1 MACGVLHAASMRIAG
16 ALLAL
21 SLFTAAPA
29 AHAATPGYGKRSQVG
44 QLARALDSKDRA
56 ARGKAAPKPT
66 FVSRQP
72 FLQKVAAFL
81 RPGLSTRDD
90 VRRIEHFIAESEAR
104 FGDPISELVHPALV
118 DGRRMRAEK
127 VLALL
132 EFGRTPADVTETF
145 IRTTSTVKGAEELA
159 PRDLFVQRWKPIGKP
174 SGKVFV
180 LSPGFLETGRNY
192 YEQAQLLNAEGHD
205 VVILDQQWAGYT
217 ADAQHGVK
225 KGGIDRGFGI
235 ARDVAEAAAYGNEL
249 LEREYGTH
257 PNKQLVLV
265 GTSMGGGLGALALHD
280 AGRIAMKG
288 SIPKNR
294 GYILKGAFLGRSRSL
309 VNDSLDLAGRIPGVN
324 HLALPALGVPLLND
338 DPATNVKIAAH
349 AVEEDVRGK
358 PKALRAALADIAEI
372 RAMVAAHPPSGRG
385 FAIHAAED
393 HLANPKLLVD
403 TVRSMNGAVK
413 LDLMPGHD
421 HVMEET
427 AGEQREILE
436 AARHV
441 AN

>member
-1 MACGVLHAASMRIAG
+1 MRIAG

-29 AHAATPGYGKRSQVG
+29 AKAATPGYGKRSQVG
-44 QLARALDSKDRA
+44 QLARALDAKEHA
-56 ARGKAAPKPT
+56 ARGKTAPKPT
-66 FVSRQP
+66 FVRRQP

-90 VRRIEHFIAESEAR
+90 VRRIEHFIADSEAR
-104 FGDPISELVHPALV
+104 FGGPISELVHPALV

-127 VLALL
+127 ALALL

-145 IRTTSTVKGAEELA
+145 IRTTSIVTGAEELA
-159 PRDLFVQRWKPIGKP
+159 PRDLFVQRWKPVGKP

-180 LSPGFLETGRNY
+180 ISPGFLETGRNY

-205 VVILDQQWAGYT
+205 VVILDHQWAGYT
-217 ADAQHGVK
+217 ADVRHGVK

-249 LEREYGTH
+249 LESDYGTH
-257 PNKQLVLV
+257 PNKQLVLI
-265 GTSMGGGLGALALHD
+265 GTSMGGGPGVLGALALYD
-280 AGRIAMKG
+280 AGRISMKG

-294 GYILKGAFLGRSRSL
+294 GYILQGAFLGRSRSL
-309 VNDSLDLAGRIPGVN
+309 VNDSLDLAGRIPGLN
-324 HLALPALGVPLLND
+324 SLALPALGVPLLND

-349 AVEEDVRGK
+349 AVAEDVRGK
-358 PKALRAALADIAEI
+358 PQAFRAALADIAEI

-385 FAIHAAED
+385 FAIHAAQD
-393 HLANPKLLVD
+393 HLADPTLLVD
-403 TVRSMNGAVK
+403 TVRSMKGTVK

-427 AGEQREILE
+427 AGEQREILV
-436 AARHV
+436 AAKHV
-441 AN
+441 TN